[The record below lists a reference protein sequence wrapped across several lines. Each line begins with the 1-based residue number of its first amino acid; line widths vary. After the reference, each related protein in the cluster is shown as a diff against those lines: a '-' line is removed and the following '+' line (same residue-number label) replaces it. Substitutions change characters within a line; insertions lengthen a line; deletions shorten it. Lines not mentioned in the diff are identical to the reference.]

1 VSQPITLLVGTMT
14 GTAEL
19 VAQEIEMTLQS
30 AGFAPSIKLMDNLD
44 ASTFD
49 DGGIFL
55 VISSTYGNG
64 DIPDN
69 AQAFFAALTE
79 ARPDL
84 SKVVYGVVALGDMT
98 YKATFCEGGL
108 QFDRLLTELGARRV
122 GEPLKHDASSGT
134 LPEDIAC
141 EWAQGWV
148 EQELAPAL
156 AAA

>member
-1 VSQPITLLVGTMT
+1 MSQPITLLVGTMT

-19 VAQEIEMTLQS
+19 VAQEIETTLQG
-30 AGFAPSIKLMDNLD
+30 AGFTPTIKLMDGLD
-44 ASTFD
+44 ASVFD
-49 DGGIFL
+49 DDGTFL
-55 VISSTYGNG
+55 IISSTYGNG

-69 AQAFFAALTE
+69 AQAFYASLAE
-79 ARPDL
+79 VRPDL

-108 QFDRLLTELGARRV
+108 QFDRLMAELGARRA

-156 AAA
+156 AA